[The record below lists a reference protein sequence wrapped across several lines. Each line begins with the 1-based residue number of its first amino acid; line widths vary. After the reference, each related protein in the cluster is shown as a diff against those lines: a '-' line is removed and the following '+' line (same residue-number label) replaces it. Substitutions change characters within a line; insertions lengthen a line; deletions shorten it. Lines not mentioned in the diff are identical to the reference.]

1 MTPKQ
6 AREVLKAPAGA
17 SEDELGRAYRA
28 AVKAAHPDRGGDA
41 EALRRVIDAHRVLEA
56 MARGRHAF
64 PPAAKDEARPA
75 PRRHVLEITVGEALF
90 GGRRRAAIAGRTL
103 DVKLPEG
110 LRAGETLRLAGAGG
124 DGGDLMVRIAIA
136 ADPGLAVRGDDVW
149 LSATAPIACGGRLE
163 IDTPRGRRAVWLTR
177 KVGSRRLVRLAG
189 EGLPARDGR
198 PAGDLIVRLETASA
212 PAETPAREM
221 LRRFAGAW
229 AAACPDGPAVLT
241 ALQPCRTTA
250 SAICSA

>member
-6 AREVLKAPAGA
+6 AREVLNAPAGA
-17 SEDELGRAYRA
+17 SENELGKAYRA

-41 EALRRVIDAHRVLEA
+41 ADLRRVIEAHGVLKA
-56 MARGRHAF
+56 IARGRLGF
-64 PPAAKDEARPA
+64 PSEAKVPTRPA
-75 PRRHVLEITVGEALF
+75 PRRHVLEISVQEALF

-103 DVKLPEG
+103 EVKLPEG

-124 DGGDLMVRIAIA
+124 DGGDLLVRIAIP
-136 ADPGLAVRGDDVW
+136 ADPGLAVRGDDIW
-149 LSATAPIACGGRLE
+149 LSAVAPIGCGGRLE
-163 IDTPRGRRAVWLTR
+163 IDTPRGRRAVWLNR

-198 PAGDLIVRLETASA
+198 PAGDLIVRLEAASA
-212 PAETPAREM
+212 TAETPAREM

-229 AAACPDGPAVLT
+229 AAA
-241 ALQPCRTTA
+241 
-250 SAICSA
+250 